1 MSKNILLIG
10 SQGFLGSHVKSL
22 LDQNNENYQEIKNKK
37 DVDIRNLKELDKLVM
52 QNDFN
57 SIINCSAF
65 VGGIAFGYK
74 YQADL
79 LQINS
84 LMAVNIY
91 EIAKKYKIEKVINP
105 ISNCVYPG
113 HLELYEEKNFWNG
126 PPHESVFNYGL
137 SKRLMV
143 GLGESF
149 YQQYG
154 ITTSNVIMSNMYGP
168 HDHFEEERSHALGA
182 IIKKVSNAKKSN
194 SKSIEIW
201 GTGKPVREWLY
212 VEDGAK
218 ALVKSLN
225 LNDGSYLFNVGI
237 NKGSSINEISDMIS
251 HAFNW
256 NGNFVYDS
264 SKPDGVMKKT
274 VNGDYGKRLLD
285 WAPEVKLNDGI
296 KKTVDWYIKNYE

>member
-10 SQGFLGSHVKSL
+10 SQGFLGSHVKNL
-22 LDQNNENYQEIKNKK
+22 LDQNHVNYQEIKNKK
-37 DVDIRNLKELDKLVM
+37 DVDIRNLEELENFVT
-52 QNDFN
+52 QNEFN

-91 EIAKKYKIEKVINP
+91 EMAKKYKIEKVINP

-182 IIKKVSNAKKSN
+182 IIKKVSDAKKSQ
-194 SKSIEIW
+194 STSIEIW
-201 GTGKPVREWLY
+201 GTGKPIREWLY

-218 ALVKSLN
+218 ALVNSLN

-256 NGNFVYDS
+256 DGNFVYDS

>member
-10 SQGFLGSHVKSL
+10 SQGFLGSHVKIL
-22 LDQNNENYQEIKNKK
+22 LDQNHENYQEIKNKK
-37 DVDIRNLKELDKLVM
+37 DVDIRNLEEFDKFVR
-52 QNDFN
+52 QNEFK

-79 LQINS
+79 LQLNS

-91 EIAKKYKIEKVINP
+91 EMAKKYKIEKVINP

-182 IIKKVSNAKKSN
+182 IIKKVSDAKKSQ

-201 GTGKPVREWLY
+201 GTGKPIREWLY

-218 ALVKSLN
+218 ALVNSLN
-225 LNDGSYLFNVGI
+225 LNNGSYLFNVGI

-256 NGNFVYDS
+256 DGNFVYDS

-285 WAPEVKLNDGI
+285 WAPEVKLMDGI

>member
-37 DVDIRNLKELDKLVM
+37 DVDIRNLEELENFVT
-52 QNDFN
+52 QNEFN

-91 EIAKKYKIEKVINP
+91 EMAKKYKIEKVINP

>member
-10 SQGFLGSHVKSL
+10 SQGFLGSHVKNL
-22 LDQNNENYQEIKNKK
+22 LDQNHENYQEIKNKK
-37 DVDIRNLKELDKLVM
+37 DVDIRNLEELDKFVR
-52 QNDFN
+52 QNEFK

-91 EIAKKYKIEKVINP
+91 EMAKKYKIEKVINP

-182 IIKKVSNAKKSN
+182 IIKKVSDAKKSH
-194 SKSIEIW
+194 SESIEIW

-256 NGNFVYDS
+256 DGNFVYDS

>member
-10 SQGFLGSHVKSL
+10 SQGFLGSHVKNL
-22 LDQNNENYQEIKNKK
+22 LDQNHENYQEIKNKK
-37 DVDIRNLKELDKLVM
+37 DVDIRNLEELDKFVR
-52 QNDFN
+52 QNEFK

-91 EIAKKYKIEKVINP
+91 EMAKKYKIEKVINP

-182 IIKKVSNAKKSN
+182 IIKKVSDAKKNHSE
-194 SKSIEIW
+194 SIEIW

-256 NGNFVYDS
+256 DGNFVYDS

>member
-10 SQGFLGSHVKSL
+10 SQGFLGSHVKNL
-22 LDQNNENYQEIKNKK
+22 LDQNHENYQEIKNKK
-37 DVDIRNLKELDKLVM
+37 DVDIRNLEELENFVT
-52 QNDFN
+52 QNEFN

>member
-10 SQGFLGSHVKSL
+10 SQGFLGSHVKNL
-22 LDQNNENYQEIKNKK
+22 LDQNHENYQEIKNKK
-37 DVDIRNLKELDKLVM
+37 DVDIRNLEEFDKFVR
-52 QNDFN
+52 QNEFK

-84 LMAVNIY
+84 LMGVNIY
-91 EIAKKYKIEKVINP
+91 EMAKKYKIEKVINP

-182 IIKKVSNAKKSN
+182 IIKKVSDAKKSQ

-201 GTGKPVREWLY
+201 GTGKPIREWLY

-218 ALVKSLN
+218 ALVNSLN

-256 NGNFVYDS
+256 DGNFVYDS

-285 WAPEVKLNDGI
+285 WAPEVKLMDGI

>member
-10 SQGFLGSHVKSL
+10 SQGFLGSHVKNL
-22 LDQNNENYQEIKNKK
+22 LDQNHVNYQEIKNKK
-37 DVDIRNLKELDKLVM
+37 DVDIRNLEELENFVT
-52 QNDFN
+52 QNEFN

-182 IIKKVSNAKKSN
+182 IIKKVSDAKKSQ

-201 GTGKPVREWLY
+201 GTGKPIREWLY

-218 ALVKSLN
+218 ALVNSLN

-256 NGNFVYDS
+256 DGNFVYDS

>member
-22 LDQNNENYQEIKNKK
+22 LDQNNEDYQEIKNKK
-37 DVDIRNLKELDKLVM
+37 DVDIRNLEELDKFVR
-52 QNDFN
+52 QNEFK

-91 EIAKKYKIEKVINP
+91 EMAKKYKIEKVINP

-182 IIKKVSNAKKSN
+182 IIKKVSDAKKSQ

-201 GTGKPVREWLY
+201 GTGKPIREWLY

-218 ALVKSLN
+218 ALVNSLN

-256 NGNFVYDS
+256 DGNFVYDS

>member
-10 SQGFLGSHVKSL
+10 SQGFLGSHVKNL
-22 LDQNNENYQEIKNKK
+22 LDQNHENYQEIKNKK
-37 DVDIRNLKELDKLVM
+37 DVDIRNLEELENFVT
-52 QNDFN
+52 QNEFN

-91 EIAKKYKIEKVINP
+91 EMAKKYKIEKVINP

-182 IIKKVSNAKKSN
+182 IIKKVSDAKKSQ

-201 GTGKPVREWLY
+201 GTGKPIREWLY

-218 ALVKSLN
+218 ALVNSLN

-256 NGNFVYDS
+256 DGNFVYDS